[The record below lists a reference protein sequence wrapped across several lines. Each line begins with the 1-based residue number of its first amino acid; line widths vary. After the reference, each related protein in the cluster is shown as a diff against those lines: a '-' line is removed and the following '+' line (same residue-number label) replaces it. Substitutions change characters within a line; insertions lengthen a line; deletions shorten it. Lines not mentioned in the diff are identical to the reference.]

1 MLNGEKY
8 KNEIKD
14 LNYRFALREGKI
26 EHCNPDN
33 CRNCKFNDAINNCTT
48 NKITWLLESS
58 VLTEKERVY
67 LKNII
72 VPIKSLVEFICKDA
86 PPERDFEFITI
97 ASMNA
102 PCGKWFTFATT
113 KEMPFEGMELKKEYT
128 LEELGL

>member
-14 LNYRFALREGKI
+14 LNCRFALREGKF
-26 EHCNPDN
+26 ELCNPDN
-33 CRNCKFNDAINNCTT
+33 CQNCKFNDATNSCIT

-58 VLTEKERVY
+58 ILTEREAAY
-67 LKNII
+67 LENII
-72 VPIKSLVEFICKDA
+72 EPIKSLVEFICKDA
-86 PPERDFEFITI
+86 PSEREFEFITI

-102 PCGKWFTFATT
+102 PCGKLLTFATT